1 MDSKLVSE
9 FIEKTKVKRQLESS
23 LREINKELIAIEE
36 PLLVEFEKAGC
47 QSMKIG
53 DTLVGL
59 RKSVFGSKSLESNEL
74 GALLM
79 GDEFLK
85 KFVSYSPQGLTAYC
99 RELEENGEPLPEI
112 LKGKYELAEKFKIYA
127 RKG

>member
-1 MDSKLVSE
+1 
-9 FIEKTKVKRQLESS
+9 
-23 LREINKELIAIEE
+23 
-36 PLLVEFEKAGC
+36 
-47 QSMKIG
+47 MKIN